1 VLLRLLTDKPL
12 TMYDLNTFLS
22 DRKQMVSLEQVYSSL
37 RRVVDPE
44 LHKDIVSMGMIK
56 DLSINGDK
64 VGFTLELT
72 TPACPF
78 NTEIEQDVRNTI
90 AELGVAELDLK
101 VTARVM
107 EGRAISMD
115 ELLPGVKNILAVASG
130 KGGVGKTTV
139 SVNLAISLAKT
150 GAKVGLLDADIYG
163 PSVPLMFGLKDAPQV
178 INNKIEP
185 IVSEGVKIISMGFF
199 YEQSQQAGIYRG
211 PIVSGIVKQFLTDV
225 NWGDLDYLIIDL
237 PPGTGD
243 APLTLAQTIP
253 ITGIIIVTTP
263 QDVAMNVAVKAIGM
277 FNKLNVPIVGVIE
290 NMSYLECPHCEN
302 KIPIF
307 GAGGGQK
314 VSEKF
319 NIPFIG
325 QIPLHPQIMVG
336 SDSGKPVTITAPA
349 SSNSMAFDKITR
361 TVAGRVSI
369 IAEELKEQAERD
381 RQIEL
386 KQEEKIE
393 GRHDE
398 TVGRPTEDQRTA
410 APPQPQDATQT

>member
-1 VLLRLLTDKPL
+1 MKKV
-12 TMYDLNTFLS
+12 
-22 DRKQMVSLEQVYSSL
+22 E
-37 RRVVDPE
+37 DPE

-56 DLSINGDK
+56 DISINGDK
-64 VGFTLELT
+64 VAFTLELT

-78 NTEIEQDVRNTI
+78 NTEIEQEVREKI
-90 AELGVAELDLK
+90 AELGVKELDLK

-107 EGRAISMD
+107 EGRAVSMD

-150 GAKVGLLDADIYG
+150 GAKVGLLDADVYG

-178 INNKIEP
+178 VNNKIDP
-185 IVSEGVKIISMGFF
+185 VISEGVKLISMGFF

-225 NWGDLDYLIIDL
+225 NWGELDYLIIDL

-290 NMSYLECPHCEN
+290 NMSYLDCPHCN
-302 KIPIF
+302 TRISIF
-307 GAGGGQK
+307 GEGGGQK
-314 VSEKF
+314 VSNQF
-319 NIPFIG
+319 NIPFVG
-325 QIPLHPQIMVG
+325 QIPLHPQIMTG
-336 SDSGKPVTITAPA
+336 SDLGQPVTISQPA
-349 SSNSMAFDKITR
+349 SLQSVAFDKLAR
-361 TVAGRVSI
+361 NVAGRVSI
-369 IAEELKEQAERD
+369 IAAELNAQTDKDQG
-381 RQIEL
+381 
-386 KQEEKIE
+386 KIAAA
-393 GRHDE
+393 
-398 TVGRPTEDQRTA
+398 TATE
-410 APPQPQDATQT
+410 

>member
-1 VLLRLLTDKPL
+1 MKKV
-12 TMYDLNTFLS
+12 
-22 DRKQMVSLEQVYSSL
+22 E
-37 RRVVDPE
+37 DPE

-56 DLSINGDK
+56 DISINGDK
-64 VGFTLELT
+64 VAFTLELT

-78 NTEIEQDVRNTI
+78 NTEIEQEVREKI
-90 AELGVAELDLK
+90 AELGVKELDLK

-107 EGRAISMD
+107 EGRAVSMD

-150 GAKVGLLDADIYG
+150 GAKVGLLDADVYG

-178 INNKIEP
+178 VNNKIDP
-185 IVSEGVKIISMGFF
+185 VISEGVKLISMGFF

-225 NWGDLDYLIIDL
+225 NWGELDYLIIDL

-290 NMSYLECPHCEN
+290 NMSHLDCPHCN
-302 KIPIF
+302 TRISIF
-307 GAGGGQK
+307 GEGGGQK
-314 VSEKF
+314 VSNQF

-325 QIPLHPQIMVG
+325 QIPLHPQIMTG
-336 SDSGKPVTITAPA
+336 SDLGQPVTISQPA
-349 SSNSMAFDKITR
+349 SLQSVAFDR
-361 TVAGRVSI
+361 LARNVAGRVSI
-369 IAEELKEQAERD
+369 IAAELNAQTEKDQGKIAEA
-381 RQIEL
+381 
-386 KQEEKIE
+386 
-393 GRHDE
+393 
-398 TVGRPTEDQRTA
+398 TA
-410 APPQPQDATQT
+410 AE

>member
-1 VLLRLLTDKPL
+1 
-12 TMYDLNTFLS
+12 
-22 DRKQMVSLEQVYSSL
+22 MVSVDLVLSSL
-37 RRVVDPE
+37 KKVVDPE

-56 DLSINGDK
+56 DLVINNGK
-64 VGFTLELT
+64 VAFTLELT

-78 NTEIEQDVRNTI
+78 NSDIEQDVRNAIT
-90 AELGVAELDLK
+90 ELGVAELDLK

-115 ELLPGVKNILAVASG
+115 ELLPGVKNILAIASG

-225 NWGDLDYLIIDL
+225 NWGELDYIIIDL

-253 ITGIIIVTTP
+253 ITGILIVTTP
-263 QDVAMNVAVKAIGM
+263 QEVAMNVAVKAIGM
-277 FNKLNVPIVGVIE
+277 FNKLNIPIIGVIE
-290 NMSYLECPHCEN
+290 NMSYLKCPHCN
-302 KIPIF
+302 DQIYLF
-307 GAGGGQK
+307 GQGGGK
-314 VSEKF
+314 KISEDF
-319 NIPFIG
+319 NIPFLG
-325 QIPLHPQIMVG
+325 EIPLHAHIMEG
-336 SDSGKPVTITAPA
+336 SDFGKPVVI
-349 SSNSMAFDKITR
+349 SNPESMQAHIFSK
-361 TVAGRVSI
+361 VAKVIAGKVSI
-369 IAEELKEQAERD
+369 IAAEIRS
-381 RQIEL
+381 
-386 KQEEKIE
+386 QE
-393 GRHDE
+393 DSE
-398 TVGRPTEDQRTA
+398 TKGSDPDIKLDQE
-410 APPQPQDATQT
+410 